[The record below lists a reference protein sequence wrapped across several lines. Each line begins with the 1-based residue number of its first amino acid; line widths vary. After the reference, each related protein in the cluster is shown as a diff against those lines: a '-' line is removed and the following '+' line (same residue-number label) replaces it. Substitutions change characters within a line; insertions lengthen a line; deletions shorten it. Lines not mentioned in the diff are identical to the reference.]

1 MEFLPH
7 VGSCAKLQDGLEK
20 IDTVLISM
28 VLLPQ
33 NEDSESV
40 SCSVMSDSLWPHGL
54 YPTSLLCPWNSPGKN
69 TGVGSYSLL
78 QGIFPTQESNQ
89 CLLHCR
95 HTLYCLSHPGS
106 PNMWQVSSKSW
117 LKDFHGGLEVKT
129 LCFQCR
135 GGQGTKI
142 LHAMWR
148 GRFFFLRLR
157 KVLEAK

>member
-54 YPTSLLCPWNSPGKN
+54 CQAPLSIESSRQEYASGLLFPSPEN
-69 TGVGSYSLL
+69 LPDP
-78 QGIFPTQESNQ
+78 GIEP
-89 CLLHCR
+89 
-95 HTLYCLSHPGS
+95 
-106 PNMWQVSSKSW
+106 VSCIA
-117 LKDFHGGLEVKT
+117 D
-129 LCFQCR
+129 
-135 GGQGTKI
+135 
-142 LHAMWR
+142 
-148 GRFFFLRLR
+148 RFFTVWATR
-157 KVLEAK
+157 EDQ